1 MSAPTWNEESEL
13 TDGSHSVLDIQDYFE
28 YTLKKHE
35 IVTDNPSIRIYINKI
50 ENRITFKIKTGYYLE
65 LLTSETMKLL
75 RRTKIKITKDENGE
89 NVPRLEITEVVLIH
103 CNIVNNDYQ
112 QDSRVLY
119 TFVPNRSFDDLL
131 DISPKNI
138 IFLKT
143 FNSEF

>member
-1 MSAPTWNEESEL
+1 
-13 TDGSHSVLDIQDYFE
+13 
-28 YTLKKHE
+28 
-35 IVTDNPSIRIYINKI
+35 
-50 ENRITFKIKTGYYLE
+50 
-65 LLTSETMKLL
+65 MKLL
-75 RRTKIKITKDENGE
+75 GRTNIKIAKDENSE
-89 NVPRLEITEVVLIH
+89 NVPRLEITAVVLIH